1 MFDHEKKYD
10 QDEITYV
17 RSRTKVL
24 NPETSLHKIHRM
36 ELATPRDVSDQHR
49 TVLAAVRFIEAG
61 KTKVNPAAYPCDRQP
76 WHGIHAWES
85 QTAHAVEPEVTAV
98 NGNIVVLDM
107 AAPDTE
113 ESDNTKFLRLF
124 D

>member
-61 KTKVNPAAYPCDRQP
+61 KRLKSIQLHILATDN
-76 WHGIHAWES
+76 HGMES
-85 QTAHAVEPEVTAV
+85 MP
-98 NGNIVVLDM
+98 GNL
-107 AAPDTE
+107 
-113 ESDNTKFLRLF
+113 KRLMQ
-124 D
+124 